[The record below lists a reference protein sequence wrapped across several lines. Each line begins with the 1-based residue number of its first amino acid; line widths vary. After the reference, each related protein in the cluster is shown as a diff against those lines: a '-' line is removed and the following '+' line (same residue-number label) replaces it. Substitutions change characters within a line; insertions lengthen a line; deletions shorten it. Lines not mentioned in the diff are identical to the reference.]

1 MKKRLQGLIAGML
14 IGTMLTGGAVFAV
27 NTTTLYDVI
36 ANGIRIVVD
45 GKKLNPT
52 DVNGNKVEPI
62 IYNGTTY
69 LPVRAVANA
78 FGKAVYWD
86 EPNYTVYLGNGEPLP
101 YPTAYI
107 EDVDNIGD
115 FCYEAE
121 SNELTDNYGNSY
133 SSAIKMG
140 GLWKRTFQTLLNRK
154 YSKFKCTLYVPKGC
168 SENTTEKITIK
179 VDGKTIYSSPEISKI
194 SSPIEVDLDIRGCNL
209 FEIEYADN
217 DNSSVGHVMGYIG
230 DGGFYQ

>member
-1 MKKRLQGLIAGML
+1 MKKRLQGLIAGVL
-14 IGTMLTGGAVFAV
+14 IGTIITGGAAFAV
-27 NTTTLYDVI
+27 NTTTLYNVI
-36 ANGIRIVVD
+36 ANGIKIVVD
-45 GKKLNPT
+45 GQKLNPT
-52 DVNGNKVEPI
+52 DANGNKVEPI

-78 FGKAVYWD
+78 LGKEVYWD
-86 EPNYTVYLGNGEPLP
+86 DSDYTVYLGEKVPEMVR
-101 YPTAYI
+101 I

-115 FCYEAE
+115 FCYDVQ
-121 SNELTDNYGNSY
+121 SDELTDNYGNSY
-133 SSAIKMG
+133 ASAIRMG
-140 GLWKRTFQTLLNRK
+140 GLWKRTFQTLLNGK

-168 SENTTEKITIK
+168 STDTTEKITIK
-179 VDGKTIYSSPEISKI
+179 ADGKAIFSSPEISKI
-194 SSPIEVDLDIRGCNL
+194 SSPIEVDLDIRGCNV